1 MHARRGG
8 LARRRTPVDWRT
20 KMLCIQ
26 VTIRSSLK
34 ILAPT
39 IKVRWICEQAHQ
51 QLKEELGLDH
61 FEVRSWTGLHRHVRL
76 DDHDRLRLSPSPPPQ
91 SCGTE
96 KESAVHRHNRA
107 CQRLDKPFLTSS
119 CGRHPADV
127 RTVRSCW
134 HTPGNLNCQNS
145 AKSQTQNSSL
155 AIRRVIRLI
164 DERNIPASVGVME
177 ASKSFVSRRH
187 RLSQAKIRSMIHRL
201 RRSRKP
207 LA

>member
-96 KESAVHRHNRA
+96 KRVGGPPPQSSMPAVRQAILDLFMRSPPGRCPHCQKLLAHARESKLPKQ
-107 CQRLDKPFLTSS
+107 C
-119 CGRHPADV
+119 
-127 RTVRSCW
+127 
-134 HTPGNLNCQNS
+134 
-145 AKSQTQNSSL
+145 
-155 AIRRVIRLI
+155 
-164 DERNIPASVGVME
+164 
-177 ASKSFVSRRH
+177 
-187 RLSQAKIRSMIHRL
+187 
-201 RRSRKP
+201 
-207 LA
+207 